1 MKIIFSLF
9 LSFVILTSCNNKSP
23 DKNISQAELSE
34 KLTKMNM
41 LLVENESKKIDNF
54 IRRRTFKTTRTGTGL
69 RYEIYEHGKGEK
81 PSFRSEVEINYDV
94 YLLGG
99 DLCYSSD
106 TTGPI
111 KLMLG
116 IGEQVSGLEEG
127 LMLMVP
133 GDKARL
139 ILPAHLAYGMNG
151 DAMKIPPASALYFDV
166 ELLKVIK

>member
-41 LLVENESKKIDNF
+41 LLVENESKKIDDF

-139 ILPAHLAYGMNG
+139 ILPGYVPHMIHRVLRGLDPRQAR
-151 DAMKIPPASALYFDV
+151 P
-166 ELLKVIK
+166 